1 MPSSSFATWENQ
13 GMTGISRLVEWL
25 DRLSRFSV
33 IVFVATI
40 TVVMLAQVF
49 FRYIINSSLQWSE
62 EISVWALIWMVFV
75 GSAVVMK
82 DWAHINIPTFTNL
95 ISIKVRPYFLIF
107 GKLATI
113 VFLAAV
119 IWFGFKVFNQNFHA
133 RSPSLNMSAKWAKLS
148 IPVGGVL
155 MIIFAINALL
165 LDFIN
170 LRRGNDAHFEN
181 QGNPGLE

>member
-1 MPSSSFATWENQ
+1 MA
-13 GMTGISRLVEWL
+13 GIARLIEWL
-25 DRLSRFSV
+25 DRLSRVAV
-33 IVFVATI
+33 IVFVGTI

-49 FRYIINSSLQWSE
+49 FRYVINSSLQWSE
-62 EISVWALIWMVFV
+62 ELSIWALIWMVFI
-75 GSAVVMK
+75 GSAVIMK

-95 ISIKVRPYFLIF
+95 IPIKIRPFFLIF

-119 IWFGFKVFNQNFHA
+119 IWFGFKVFNQDFHA
-133 RSPSLNMSAKWAKLS
+133 RSSSLSMSTKWAKLS

-155 MIIFAINALL
+155 MMIFAINATMHDL
-165 LDFIN
+165 IHW
-170 LRRGNDAHFEN
+170 RRGNDAHFEN